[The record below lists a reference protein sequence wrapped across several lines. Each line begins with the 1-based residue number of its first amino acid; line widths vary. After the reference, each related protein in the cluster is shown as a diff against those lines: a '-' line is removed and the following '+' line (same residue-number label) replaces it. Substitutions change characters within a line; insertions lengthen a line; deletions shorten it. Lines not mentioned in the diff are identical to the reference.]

1 MVAASPSRKWYWEKT
16 DPSRSSSSGDLSK
29 LFKNESVK
37 QPGVFSAG
45 APLADATVL
54 AREVI
59 QNSWDA
65 AIELREDSGDAPPFE
80 IRFSFGSALLERKR
94 HLIARLGLD
103 ELAERLEGSDRGQLG
118 LRSPNCL
125 ERLPEDGALPYL
137 LIEESG
143 TTGMYGPWSGD
154 RSKMYLA
161 LATVSYHAK
170 RAGTGGSYGYGKSGL
185 IRGSAVRTVV
195 AYTCFRERDDDPGV
209 TRRLLGMV
217 YWGQHHVGDGSYT
230 GFARFGNA
238 TGPDETVPFEN
249 EKADEIAGG
258 LGIPVR
264 DPEFPEQIGTT
275 FLLIDPTVRPPDLLK
290 AIERSWWPALESR
303 GEDFHAVVKTVEGRE
318 SCPRPR
324 KDDVLATFLDAYE
337 VATAPPDNRRSD
349 RKKIV
354 FRSMDRSPRPGVAGL
369 VADPAGWSYP
379 EQTEP
384 SGDEVIE
391 HRSLVALVRKPRMV
405 VEYYEAGRT
414 APYVRGVFVA
424 DESVDEALRATEP
437 KGHDAWQTTASESD
451 DIAPA
456 DTRCA
461 KQIIAR
467 IKNAVAE
474 FRRQLK
480 PERHRHDDYV
490 LPAFDRAM
498 RKLLA
503 GPQVGDKRPDPKP
516 RPVAIRPDWKLTR
529 VAADSLRVS
538 GSVSVSLTDHVP
550 DGEAEIA
557 VSIRYVFVE
566 DDRAGDD
573 AVITVDPPAGFRPAG
588 GSKRFVGRLARGVE
602 ARFAFETEP
611 YRNDWT
617 GELRA
622 NAELV
627 KGANVEQ

>member
-1 MVAASPSRKWYWEKT
+1 MIATVPSRKWYWEKT
-16 DPSRSSSSGDLSK
+16 DPSRSGSSGDLSK
-29 LFKNESVK
+29 LFKNENVK
-37 QPGVFSAG
+37 QPGVFSVG
-45 APLADATVL
+45 APSADATVL
-54 AREVI
+54 AREVL

-65 AIELREDSGDAPPFE
+65 AIELREDSHDPPPFE
-80 IRFSFGSALLERKR
+80 IRFAFGSALAERKGQ
-94 HLIARLGLD
+94 LIARLGLD
-103 ELAERLEGSDRGQLG
+103 ELAERLDGSDVGQLG
-118 LRSPNCL
+118 LHSPNCL
-125 ERLPEDGALPYL
+125 EQLSQGGPLPYL

-161 LATVSYHAK
+161 LATVSFHAK

-195 AYTCFRERDDDPGV
+195 AYTCFREREDDPSV

-217 YWGQHHVGDGSYT
+217 YWGQHHRGHASFT
-230 GFARFGNA
+230 GFGRFGHEQD
-238 TGPDETVPFEN
+238 PDTIVPFEN
-249 EKADEIAGG
+249 EKADEIAAG

-264 DPEFPEQIGTT
+264 DPEFPEQLGTT
-275 FLLIDPTVRPPDLLK
+275 FLLIDPIVRPPDLVK
-290 AIERSWWPALESR
+290 AIERSWWPALES
-303 GEDFHAVVKTVEGRE
+303 GGDFHAVVETVEGLE

-324 KDDVLATFLDAYE
+324 KDDVLAIFLDAYE
-337 VATAPPDNRRSD
+337 VATAPPDNRRPD
-349 RKKIV
+349 RKQVV
-354 FRSMDRSPRPGVAGL
+354 FRAMERFSTPGVLGL

-384 SGDEVIE
+384 SGNEAIE

-405 VEYYEAGRT
+405 VEYYEAGRA
-414 APYVRGVFVA
+414 APYVRGVFIA
-424 DESVDEALRATEP
+424 DDSVDEALRATEP
-437 KGHDAWQTTASESD
+437 KAHDAWQTTASESD

-461 KQIIAR
+461 KQIISR
-467 IKNAVAE
+467 IRTAVAD

-480 PERHRHDDYV
+480 PERHRHADYV

-498 RKLLA
+498 RKLIA
-503 GPQVGDKRPDPKP
+503 GPARP
-516 RPVAIRPDWKLTR
+516 RPVPEPRPVSIHPDWKLTP
-529 VAADSLRVS
+529 VGADSLKVS
-538 GSVSVSLTDHVP
+538 GSVSFSLTDHVP
-550 DGEAEIA
+550 DGEVEVA
-557 VSIRYVFVE
+557 VSIRYVFLE

-573 AVITVDPPAGFRPAG
+573 AGIRVDPPTGFSTSG
-588 GSKRFVGRLARGVE
+588 GSNGFVGRLARGVE
-602 ARFAFETEP
+602 ARFRFETEP

-627 KGANVEQ
+627 KDAGVEQ

>member
-1 MVAASPSRKWYWEKT
+1 MAADTPSRKWYWEKT
-16 DPSRSSSSGDLSK
+16 DPNRSGSSGDLSK

-45 APLADATVL
+45 APSADATVL

-65 AIELREDSGDAPPFE
+65 AIELREDSNDAPPFE
-80 IRFSFGSALLERKR
+80 IRFSFRSASAEGRR
-94 HLIARLGLD
+94 HLITRLGLN
-103 ELAERLEGSDRGQLG
+103 ELAERLHGPNDGQLG
-118 LRSPNCL
+118 LHSPNCL
-125 ERLPEDGALPYL
+125 EQVSEGGALPYL
-137 LIEESG
+137 LIQESG

-161 LATVSYHAK
+161 LATVSFHTK

-195 AYTCFRERDDDPGV
+195 AYTCFSEREDDPDV

-217 YWGQHHVGDGSYT
+217 YWGQHHLGDGSYT
-230 GFARFGNA
+230 GFARFGHEQ
-238 TGPDETVPFEN
+238 GPDAIVPFEN
-249 EKADEIAGG
+249 EKADEIAEG

-264 DPEFPEQIGTT
+264 NPEFSEQLGTT
-275 FLLIDPTVRPPDLLK
+275 FLLIDPIVRPPDLVK
-290 AIERSWWPALESR
+290 AIERSWWPALES
-303 GEDFHAVVKTVEGRE
+303 GEDFHAVVETVARQEL
-318 SCPRPR
+318 CPRPR
-324 KDDVLATFLDAYE
+324 KDDVLATFLNAYE
-337 VATAPPDNRRSD
+337 VATAPPDNRRPD
-349 RKKIV
+349 RKRVV
-354 FRSMDRSPRPGVAGL
+354 FKPVERFATPGVLGL

-384 SGDEVIE
+384 SGDDVIE

-405 VEYYEAGRT
+405 VEYYEAGRA

-424 DESVDEALRATEP
+424 DDSVDEALRATEP

-467 IKNAVAE
+467 IRTAVAE

-480 PERHRHDDYV
+480 PERHRHAEYM

-503 GPQVGDKRPDPKP
+503 GQARP
-516 RPVAIRPDWKLTR
+516 RPPEPEPRPISIRPDWNLVR
-529 VAADSLRVS
+529 VAADSLKVS
-538 GSVSVSLTDHVP
+538 GSVSFSLTDQVP

-573 AVITVDPPAGFRPAG
+573 AGITVDPPAGFRPAS
-588 GSKRFVGRLARGVE
+588 GSDGFVGRLARGVE
-602 ARFAFETEP
+602 ARFDFETEP

-627 KGANVEQ
+627 KGENVEQ

>member
-1 MVAASPSRKWYWEKT
+1 MATDTPSRKWYWEET
-16 DPSRSSSSGDLSK
+16 DPNRSGSSGDLSK
-29 LFKNESVK
+29 LFKNERVK
-37 QPGVFSAG
+37 QPGVFSVD
-45 APLADATVL
+45 APSADATVL

-65 AIELREDSGDAPPFE
+65 AIELREDSNDAPPFE
-80 IRFSFGSALLERKR
+80 IRFAFRSESAADKR
-94 HLIARLGLD
+94 QLITRLGLD
-103 ELAERLEGSDRGQLG
+103 ELAERLDGSDDGQLG
-118 LRSPNCL
+118 LHSPNCL
-125 ERLPEDGALPYL
+125 EQLPEGGALPYL
-137 LIEESG
+137 LIQESG

-161 LATVSYHAK
+161 LATVSFHAK

-195 AYTCFRERDDDPGV
+195 AYTCFREREDDPDV

-217 YWGQHHVGDGSYT
+217 YWGQHHLGDGSYT
-230 GFARFGNA
+230 GFARFGHVQS
-238 TGPDETVPFEN
+238 PDAIVPFNN
-249 EKADEIAGG
+249 EEADEIAVS

-264 DPEFPEQIGTT
+264 SPEVPEQLGTT
-275 FLLIDPTVRPPDLLK
+275 FLLVDPVVRPPDLVK
-290 AIERSWWPALESR
+290 AIERSWWPALES
-303 GEDFHAVVKTVEGRE
+303 GDDFHAVVETPDGHE

-337 VATAPPDNRRSD
+337 VATAPPDNRRPD
-349 RKKIV
+349 RKQVV
-354 FRSMDRSPRPGVAGL
+354 FKSMERFATPGVLGL

-384 SGDEVIE
+384 SGHDVVE
-391 HRSLVALVRKPRMV
+391 HRSLVALVRRPRMV
-405 VEYYEAGRT
+405 VEYYEAGRA

-424 DESVDEALRATEP
+424 DNSVDAALRATEP
-437 KGHDAWQTTASESD
+437 KGHDAWQTTSSESD

-461 KQIIAR
+461 KQIIGR
-467 IKNAVAE
+467 TKNAVAE

-480 PERHRHDDYV
+480 PERHRNADYV

-498 RKLLA
+498 RKLL
-503 GPQVGDKRPDPKP
+503 GGSRGTRPPVPEP
-516 RPVAIRPDWKLTR
+516 RPVSIRPDWQLTR
-529 VAADSLRVS
+529 VAADSLKVS
-538 GSVSVSLTDHVP
+538 GSVSFSLTDHVP

-573 AVITVDPPAGFRPAG
+573 VDITVHPPADFSPSAG
-588 GSKRFVGRLARGVE
+588 SNEFVGRLARGVE
-602 ARFAFETEP
+602 ACFRFETAP

-622 NAELV
+622 NAELL
-627 KGANVEQ
+627 KGSNVEQ